1 MLVTI
6 LIPVI
11 GFIIFIYSVI
21 LHEIAHGWAA
31 ERLGDPTAKNSGRLT
46 LNPIPHID
54 PIMSIIL
61 PAMMIFTHSP
71 VVIGAA
77 KPVPI
82 DPYNFRNPK
91 KDMGLVGLAG
101 PATNLILALIFAFL
115 GRILFTILP
124 FSLLQI
130 LANAC
135 LLNLVLAFFN
145 LIPVPPLDGGRV
157 AVALLP
163 EKASRTLASLENIG
177 IYVVLFLFLFPNR
190 FFSLSSLIFNLALR
204 IFGIIFP
211 FSASI

>member
-1 MLVTI
+1 MI
-6 LIPVI
+6 III

-31 ERLGDPTAKNSGRLT
+31 ERLGDPTARLSGRLT

-71 VVIGAA
+71 VIIGAA

-82 DPYNFRNPK
+82 DSYNFRNPK

-101 PATNLILALIFAFL
+101 PATNLILALIFALL
-115 GRILFTILP
+115 GRIFFTILP
-124 FSLLQI
+124 FSFLQI

-135 LLNLVLAFFN
+135 ILNLVLAFFN
-145 LIPVPPLDGGRV
+145 LIPLPPLDGGRV

-163 EKASRTLASLENIG
+163 EKAGKALASLENIG
-177 IYVVLFLFLFPNR
+177 IYIVLFLFLFPNR
-190 FFSLSSLIFNLALR
+190 FFSLSSLIFNLAIR

-211 FSASI
+211 LSLSI

>member
-1 MLVTI
+1 MLVGI
-6 LIPVI
+6 I

-21 LHEIAHGWAA
+21 LHEIAHGWVA
-31 ERLGDPTAKNSGRLT
+31 ERLGDPTARLSGRLT

-54 PIMSIIL
+54 PIMSILL
-61 PAMMIFTHSP
+61 PAMMIFTHFP

-82 DPYNFRNPK
+82 DSYNFRNPK

-101 PATNLILALIFAFL
+101 PATNLILALVFALL
-115 GRILFTILP
+115 GRIFFTILP
-124 FSLLQI
+124 FSLLHV

-163 EKASRTLASLENIG
+163 EKTGRALASLENIG
-177 IYVVLFLFLFPNR
+177 IYLVLFLFLFPNR
-190 FFSLSSLIFNLALR
+190 FFSLSSLVFNLAAR

-211 FSASI
+211 LSLSI